1 MIKEMSIDLET
12 YSDVDISKC
21 GAYKYA
27 ESDSFEIL
35 LFGVS
40 IDGGEVQVFDLAC
53 GDTIPDD
60 ILAALSDDT
69 VTKWA
74 FNANFERICLSN
86 WLKRHH
92 PKHFKGYGIPKDPA
106 SKYLDPSSWKCTMI
120 WSAYMGLPLSLEG
133 VGAVLKLQD
142 QKIKE
147 GKDLIKYFCCPC
159 KPTKINSGRTR
170 NLPEHAPDKWE
181 AFKAYNKRDVD
192 VEMAIKQRLSKFP
205 VPDFVWDEYHLD
217 QEINDRGIML
227 DMDVVENAIAF
238 DERSKSELM
247 ISMQNIT
254 NLDNPNSVVQMKQW
268 LSDHGIEA
276 NSLGKKDVAAMIKN
290 TDGDVATALKL
301 RLQLAKSSVK
311 KYQAM
316 QNAVCKDGR
325 AHGMFQFY
333 GANRSGRWAG
343 RLIQLQNLPQNH
355 MNDLVDARELVRIG
369 DYDTLELLYDDI
381 PDTLS
386 QLIRTAFIARPGY
399 KFVVSDYSAIEAR
412 VLAHLAGE
420 SWRSKIFAEGKDI
433 YCASAS
439 QMFGVPVEKHGVN
452 SHLRQKG
459 KIAELALGYGGSVG
473 ALISMGALDM
483 GLTEDELQPLV
494 DSWRASNPNITAFWW
509 NVDNAVKTAIKM
521 KVPTEVN
528 GIKFL
533 CRSGMLFIKL
543 PSGRTL
549 SYVKPRIGENRFGGE
564 SVTYEGIGSTTKW
577 ERIES
582 YGPKFVENIV
592 QAVSRDLL
600 CFAMRNLSHCFICGH
615 VHDELIIEYSQD
627 VDYKSICN
635 IMSRSP
641 DWMPDILLRGDGYE
655 TSFYKKD

>member
-27 ESDSFEIL
+27 ESDNFEIL

-40 IDGGEVQVFDLAC
+40 IDGGKVQVFDLAC
-53 GDTIPDD
+53 GDIIPDD
-60 ILAALSDDT
+60 ILATLSDDT

-92 PKHFKGYGIPKDPA
+92 PEHFKGYRIPEDPA
-106 SKYLDPSSWKCTMI
+106 SKYLDPSSWKCTMV

-142 QKIKE
+142 QKMKE

-159 KPTKINSGRTR
+159 KPTKVNGGRTR

-181 AFKAYNKRDVD
+181 IFKTYNKRDVD

-205 VPDFVWDEYHLD
+205 VPDFVWEEYHLD

-238 DERSKSELM
+238 DEKSKSELM

-276 NSLGKKDVAAMIKN
+276 ESLGKKDVAAMIKN

-355 MNDLVDARELVRIG
+355 MNDLADARELVRTG
-369 DYDTLELLYDDI
+369 DYDSLELLYDDI

-439 QMFGVPVEKHGVN
+439 QMFGVPVEKHGIN

-473 ALISMGALDM
+473 ALISMWSIIKLLHLSSVIFSATFSHKLSMELFFLCLKTLLELLHFLLHEFRFCLCHCSLFCIRSNNQLPILTADTDVITNLKSHFLKPLTFENDGRCCLVVISALFVN
-483 GLTEDELQPLV
+483 LH
-494 DSWRASNPNITAFWW
+494 ASNLLIFH
-509 NVDNAVKTAIKM
+509 
-521 KVPTEVN
+521 
-528 GIKFL
+528 
-533 CRSGMLFIKL
+533 KL
-543 PSGRTL
+543 VSFFNQM
-549 SYVKPRIGENRFGGE
+549 SFFENL
-564 SVTYEGIGSTTKW
+564 T
-577 ERIES
+577 
-582 YGPKFVENIV
+582 
-592 QAVSRDLL
+592 
-600 CFAMRNLSHCFICGH
+600 
-615 VHDELIIEYSQD
+615 
-627 VDYKSICN
+627 
-635 IMSRSP
+635 
-641 DWMPDILLRGDGYE
+641 
-655 TSFYKKD
+655 